1 MYVSLFHY
9 FFVYFSVHI
18 IISHAMCHYYDI
30 VSFAL
35 FNKEILNLKKKWCNL
50 RKSLASLLKV
60 YILRPFM
67 CINHIKSVMYG
78 GSHTNNLRTWEEHT
92 RNLDYST

>member
-1 MYVSLFHY
+1 MQISQIESHFLSINLFYTKSNSFPSYVVLSLSVKMHNSHVRFSFHY

-35 FNKEILNLKKKWCNL
+35 FEQRNIKLKSSAIKGNL
-50 RKSLASLLKV
+50 RPR
-60 YILRPFM
+60 Y
-67 CINHIKSVMYG
+67 
-78 GSHTNNLRTWEEHT
+78 
-92 RNLDYST
+92 

>member
-35 FNKEILNLKKKWCNL
+35 FNKEILNLKKKVVQL
-50 RKSLASLLKV
+50 MEISSLVVESIHLATFHVHKS
-60 YILRPFM
+60 
-67 CINHIKSVMYG
+67 H
-78 GSHTNNLRTWEEHT
+78 
-92 RNLDYST
+92 

>member
-18 IISHAMCHYYDI
+18 IISHAMYHYYDI

-35 FNKEILNLKKKWCNL
+35 FEQRNIKLEKAVQLREISDL
-50 RKSLASLLKV
+50 V
-60 YILRPFM
+60 
-67 CINHIKSVMYG
+67 IN
-78 GSHTNNLRTWEEHT
+78 
-92 RNLDYST
+92 